1 MSIRKKLLVCIP
13 LLVLLMS
20 SVSFFLF
27 ESSKNVQE
35 SYHLMMNRILLYK
48 EVSYEVGEI
57 MRSMNRFIMQVDAGS
72 FPEVEQH
79 LSAVQELRQ
88 ELDGLET
95 IGGSD
100 LPLVNYRNIIDT
112 FLEQVEKMIGE
123 IDGQDSNT
131 MAGAYIEAEKTERF
145 IREEAQGLVDI
156 ELDQYKPIYQE
167 IMSTTDRLNKLG
179 TLLVVTV
186 ALLSIILA
194 VWLSSS
200 ITGPIRRLVATAKQ
214 ISKGRMDT
222 KAPESINNDE
232 ISILCRA
239 FNGMIDNIQNLM
251 AENMKSLEK
260 DRLVKE
266 LELKMLQSQINPHFL
281 FNTLNSIAKLAY
293 IEGATRTSDLTVS
306 VSRLLRYNLQKLD
319 QAVPLREEV
328 EHVTEYINIQRARFR
343 DRITFVMDIDES
355 VLDSMIPCLT
365 LQPILENAFV
375 HGIEQMEEGA
385 ELKLTIGY
393 VDEAVGIEI
402 RDNGVGMNR
411 ETVMLLL
418 ESFREES
425 PRLGRKGQ
433 STGLGTHNVFKRLH
447 LFFDGEQSIEID
459 STEGKGTAVLFK
471 IPYRSVTQQL
481 QG

>member
-1 MSIRKKLLVCIP
+1 MSIRRKLLLGIP

-27 ESSKNVQE
+27 ESGKNVQE

-48 EVSYEVGEI
+48 EVSYEVGEN
-57 MRSMNRFIMQVDAGS
+57 MRSMNRFIMQVDEDS
-72 FPEVEQH
+72 FPEVEKH
-79 LSAVQELRQ
+79 LKAVRELRR

-95 IGGSD
+95 IGGTD

-112 FLEQVEKMIGE
+112 FLEQADRMIAD
-123 IDGQDSNT
+123 IDDQDSNT
-131 MAGAYIEAEKTERF
+131 MAGAYIEAEQTERF
-145 IREEAQGLVDI
+145 IREEAQALVDI
-156 ELDQYKPIYQE
+156 ELEQYKPIYQE
-167 IMSTTDRLNKLG
+167 IMATTEKLNRLG

-186 ALLSIILA
+186 AVLSILLA
-194 VWLSSS
+194 VWLSGS

-239 FNGMIDNIQNLM
+239 FNGMIDNIQSLM
-251 AENMKSLEK
+251 AENIKSLEK

-293 IEGATRTSDLTVS
+293 LEGAARTSDLTVS

-328 EHVTEYINIQRARFR
+328 AHVTEYINIQKARFR
-343 DRITFVMDIDES
+343 DRISFVMDIDERA
-355 VLDSMIPCLT
+355 LDGMIPCLT

-375 HGIEQMEEGA
+375 HGIEQLEEGA
-385 ELKLTIGY
+385 VLQLSIGY
-393 VDEAVGIEI
+393 RGDTIEIEI
-402 RDNGVGMNR
+402 RDNGAGMSR
-411 ETVMLLL
+411 ETVMVLL
-418 ESFREES
+418 ESFREDT
-425 PRLGRKGQ
+425 PRFAGKGQ

-447 LFFDGEQSIEID
+447 LFFDGEQAIEIE
-459 STEGKGTAVLFK
+459 STEGKGTAVLFRL
-471 IPYRSVTQQL
+471 PYHTVHQIS
-481 QG
+481 G